1 MRISEKSQKVGN
13 SKKIFEDIAKNV
25 RCSLHNDANVDVIMS
40 GKWHEI
46 SHNMDQWRIFFNS
59 EEVLLLLNT

>member
-13 SKKIFEDIAKNV
+13 SKKKYSKTLQKNV
-25 RCSLHNDANVDVIMS
+25 RCSLHNDANVNVIMS

-59 EEVLLLLNT
+59 EEVHN